1 MEAIT
6 ASENTKMALRGN
18 MHVDTKESRLMASN
32 WRSNLPLRQVLGC
45 IQCIGQSEQIPATAT
60 VSPAAVWSALALPHC
75 PCRVRHD
82 L

>member
-6 ASENTKMALRGN
+6 ASEDTKMALRGN

-45 IQCIGQSEQIPATAT
+45 IGQSEHIPATAT
-60 VSPAAVWSALALPHC
+60 VSPAAAWSALALPHC
-75 PCRVRHD
+75 LCRVRHD